1 MIGEEE
7 EDLVRNI
14 GEAAFRARL
23 LTQVM
28 VSKAVKSLYAIE
40 WCMLCVEEREFATGA
55 PCRE

>member
-1 MIGEEE
+1 
-7 EDLVRNI
+7 VRNI